1 MWIVHQDLVAVLFL
15 SVSPLVLSV
24 QLCNLFGAHGSQR
37 VAYVLLAVPVRPTLY
52 ELSPFNESGVDT
64 TGVVGAAILHVHQS
78 DQFIQLGTG
87 GLAIKLIIERDL
99 KLTPIN
105 SLDLRTLL
113 VGSVSQD
120 CLDCLRI
127 YANTIQAS

>member
-1 MWIVHQDLVAVLFL
+1 
-15 SVSPLVLSV
+15 
-24 QLCNLFGAHGSQR
+24 
-37 VAYVLLAVPVRPTLY
+37 
-52 ELSPFNESGVDT
+52 
-64 TGVVGAAILHVHQS
+64 VHQS